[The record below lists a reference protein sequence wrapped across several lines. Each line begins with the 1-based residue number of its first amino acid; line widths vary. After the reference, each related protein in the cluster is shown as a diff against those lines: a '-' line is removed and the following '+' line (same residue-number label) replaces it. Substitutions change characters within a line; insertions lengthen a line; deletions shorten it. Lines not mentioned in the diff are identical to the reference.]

1 MSNANERGLTN
12 DINVTPMIDVL
23 LVLLVIF
30 MVAVPLARKAID
42 TQLPDPNPPPTTTTP
57 PPDQIVLQVLPHGT
71 YKINSEEVTK
81 DNLSKRLHEIYD
93 PRPDK
98 IMYLKADKDL
108 EYSKVVDATDIAAK
122 NGVRMVALISDQK
135 MGTVSTVEGDSKAQ
149 HTAPPGGQP

>member
-1 MSNANERGLTN
+1 MAMSNPNERGLTN

-57 PPDQIVLQVLPHGT
+57 PPDQIVLQVLPHGV

-81 DNLSKRLHEIYD
+81 DNLGKRLHEIYD

-98 IMYLKADKDL
+98 IIFVKGDTAVTFQDVIHAMDVARG
-108 EYSKVVDATDIAAK
+108 A
-122 NGVRMVALISDQK
+122 GVKII
-135 MGTVSTVEGDSKAQ
+135 GI
-149 HTAPPGGQP
+149 PPK

>member
-1 MSNANERGLTN
+1 MAMSNANERGLTN

-42 TQLPDPNPPPTTTTP
+42 TQLPDPNPPPATTTP

-98 IMYLKADKDL
+98 IIFVKGDTAVTFQDVIHAMDVARG
-108 EYSKVVDATDIAAK
+108 A
-122 NGVRMVALISDQK
+122 GVKII
-135 MGTVSTVEGDSKAQ
+135 GI
-149 HTAPPGGQP
+149 PPK